1 MVANVREIKDG
12 LFPFN
17 GDELHQLSFLLN
29 YAILAP
35 SHYNAQPWR
44 FQLSDSGLD
53 IILDKQRVSRFVDPH
68 SREAIISCGAAIG
81 MIEVAAHY
89 FGCSVNINYENT
101 TDRDLLAHINLTGKF
116 DPSDNDIAWFH
127 AIKYRQTNRKY
138 FDDTE
143 PPNQAINSVQ
153 SYAKT
158 LDVQLSLARDIGT
171 IVKFSDMV
179 ERAVKRQ
186 FAKPW
191 FRFEFTSWQRSMLSL
206 KPDGLTG
213 HGFYHTTLPN
223 LLSKPMLNWFN
234 WGSSIGK
241 YNVDKCRHGSPTF
254 AVISTANDDRTDWLN
269 TGRLLTFLLLGL
281 AHQGL
286 SVSYMNQAIQEP
298 DIRKQLPPILQS
310 LQYPQ
315 LILRIGKASPVHFT
329 PRRSVE
335 QTIM

>member
-1 MVANVREIKDG
+1 MVDNVREIKDG

-17 GDELHQLSFLLN
+17 GDELHQLTFLLN

-44 FQLSDSGLD
+44 FRLSKYGLD

-89 FGCSVNINYENT
+89 FGSAVKIKYEKAT
-101 TDRDLLAHINLTGKF
+101 ERDLLAHINIAGHY
-116 DPSDNDIAWFH
+116 DPSDEDIAWFH
-127 AIKYRQTNRKY
+127 AIKHRQTNRRY

-143 PPNQAINSVQ
+143 PPNQVFDSVEGYANSL
-153 SYAKT
+153 A
-158 LDVQLSLARDIGT
+158 VQLSLSTDIAA
-171 IVKFSDMV
+171 IAKFSDMI

-186 FAKPW
+186 FTQPW

-234 WGSSIGK
+234 WGASIGK
-241 YNVDKCRHGSPTF
+241 YNVNKCRHGSPTF
-254 AVISTANDDRTDWLN
+254 AVIATANDDKTDWLN
-269 TGRLLTFLLLGL
+269 TGRLLTFFLLGL
-281 AHQGL
+281 AHHRL

-298 DIRKQLPPILQS
+298 DLRKQLPPVLQS
-310 LQYPQ
+310 LKYPQ

-329 PRRSVE
+329 ARRSVE
-335 QTIM
+335 QTML